1 MPDVTDP
8 AHHADPGGPANP
20 YARLAAAAAEWDE
33 LHPRLTPEA
42 LRQLGLLMAALRMA
56 DAEAA
61 GRAALLAARLLGEQ
75 LPDRFPRESRLTAT
89 PEHPDARVAGH
100 LGFSA
105 EDLAVLVLDGHR
117 MVGPVLGE
125 VRARLLAAPSLGDA
139 EVLEGG
145 CDPYGPGLVRLHGAG
160 GLVRLPAFQFT
171 ADGRARALVREVN
184 ALLDADHDPWGAAD
198 WWLSPNGWL
207 DDVPQRLLDTPRE
220 RHLVT
225 AAELLTE
232 GE

>member
-1 MPDVTDP
+1 MTNP
-8 AHHADPGGPANP
+8 AHHADPAGPANP

-33 LHPRLTPEA
+33 LHPRLAPEA
-42 LRQLGLLMAALRMA
+42 LRQLALLLAALRIA
-56 DAEAA
+56 DPEAA
-61 GRAALLAARLLGEQ
+61 ERAALLAARLLGEQ
-75 LPDRFPRESRLTAT
+75 LPDRFPGESRLTAT
-89 PEHPDARVAGH
+89 PAPTDAVTAGH

-125 VRARLLAAPSLGDA
+125 VRERLLAAPSLGDA
-139 EVLEGG
+139 EALEGG
-145 CDPYGPGLVRLHGAG
+145 CDPYAPGLIRLHGAG
-160 GLVRLPAFQFT
+160 GVIRLPAFQFA
-171 ADGRARALVREVN
+171 ADGRARPLVREVN

-207 DDVPQRLLDTPRE
+207 DGVPARLLGTPQEQRL
-220 RHLVT
+220 VS